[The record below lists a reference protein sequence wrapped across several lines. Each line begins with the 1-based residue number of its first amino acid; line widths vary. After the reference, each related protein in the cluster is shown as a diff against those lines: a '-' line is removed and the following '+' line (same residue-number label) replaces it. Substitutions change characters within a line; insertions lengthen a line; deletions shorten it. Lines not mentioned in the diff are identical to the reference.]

1 MYRAERDGLSYIY
14 SEFQRKKGD
23 RQYSS
28 IQWLRNFQNL
38 QKTII
43 HWFKISQS
51 IPRDNVIKLKN
62 TKNNTVK

>member
-14 SEFQRKKGD
+14 SKFQGKKGD

-38 QKTII
+38 QKII
-43 HWFKISQS
+43 ILCFKISQS

-62 TKNNTVK
+62 TKNNRVK